1 MKKLTT
7 EELEN
12 RMINLDNESFLNKS
26 RIRTLSKKVIEN
38 EKDILFIHQL
48 IKVLFLENIAIV
60 ILLIIWSW

>member
-48 IKVLFLENIAIV
+48 IKVLFLENITIV